1 MRIVSLLF
9 AVPRALII
17 IKKSVP
23 VPLESCNSPEIQ
35 TYRFGQSVHLF
46 PITDEIVIMLKKVL
60 ITTALLGC
68 AASAFSASNRPDGY
82 VTICKIG
89 ETCSVS
95 SATNVAFG
103 AADKFVYKI
112 LSGTFSCSVATFG
125 SDPIPSKSVKE
136 CSIPQSG
143 SGGVT
148 SSSSGGSTSSIPS
161 TGGGSLNVSASAGNG
176 SATLNWSNP
185 ANVNALEIYRD
196 TDSNPDGRVRIASL
210 GASATTYTATGLN
223 NGTTYYF
230 WVKYRLADGIWYN
243 SNAASATPSG
253 SGGGSSSSGGTSGIT
268 GATCGSGGATVSV
281 SSTIVVSSG
290 VYDGGCKVFNATSAL
305 GDGSQSEGQKPV
317 FRVENGATL
326 KNVVF
331 GNNAADGIHFYNGG
345 TIDNIRWT
353 NVGEDAMTIK
363 SSGTVNVKNISG
375 YAGDDKFI
383 QVNAASTL
391 NVSNCIVDN
400 MGKFLRQ
407 NGGTTFKIDVSVTN
421 CQISNMGEGIFRT
434 DSPVSTARITN
445 SRLRNAGSICIGKW
459 ASCTNS
465 GITNY

>member
-1 MRIVSLLF
+1 
-9 AVPRALII
+9 
-17 IKKSVP
+17 
-23 VPLESCNSPEIQ
+23 
-35 TYRFGQSVHLF
+35 
-46 PITDEIVIMLKKVL
+46 MLKKLFV
-60 ITTALLGC
+60 TTALLGC
-68 AASAFSASNRPDGY
+68 AASAFSASNRPEGY

-112 LSGTFSCSVATFG
+112 LSGSFSCSVATFG
-125 SDPIPSKSVKE
+125 SDPNPSKSVKE
-136 CSIPQSG
+136 CSIPTSG
-143 SGGVT
+143 SGGTT
-148 SSSSGGSTSSIPS
+148 SSTPSSSGSNSSSGSGGST
-161 TGGGSLNVSASAGNG
+161 GS
-176 SATLNWSNP
+176 
-185 ANVNALEIYRD
+185 
-196 TDSNPDGRVRIASL
+196 
-210 GASATTYTATGLN
+210 
-223 NGTTYYF
+223 
-230 WVKYRLADGIWYN
+230 
-243 SNAASATPSG
+243 
-253 SGGGSSSSGGTSGIT
+253 IT
-268 GATCGSGGATVSV
+268 GATCGSGGSTVNV
-281 SSTIVVSSG
+281 SATIVVSSG
-290 VYDGGCKVFNATSAL
+290 TYDGGCKVFNATSAL
-305 GDGSQSEGQKPV
+305 GDGSQSESQKPV

-326 KNVVF
+326 KNVVL

-375 YAGDDKFI
+375 YAGSDKFI

-391 NVSNCIVDN
+391 NVSNCVVDS

-407 NGGTTFKIDVSVTN
+407 NGGTTFKIAVSVDR

-434 DSPVSTARITN
+434 DSSTSTAKITN

-459 ASCTNS
+459 ASCASS

>member
-1 MRIVSLLF
+1 
-9 AVPRALII
+9 
-17 IKKSVP
+17 
-23 VPLESCNSPEIQ
+23 
-35 TYRFGQSVHLF
+35 
-46 PITDEIVIMLKKVL
+46 MLKKIV

-68 AASAFSASNRPDGY
+68 AASAFSASNRPEGY

-95 SATNVAFG
+95 GATNVAFG

-112 LSGTFSCSVATFG
+112 LSGSFSCSVATFG
-125 SDPIPSKSVKE
+125 SDPNPSKSVKE
-136 CSIPQSG
+136 CSIPKSG
-143 SGGVT
+143 SGGTTSSTPASSAST
-148 SSSSGGSTSSIPS
+148 SSSGNNG
-161 TGGGSLNVSASAGNG
+161 GGGSG
-176 SATLNWSNP
+176 S
-185 ANVNALEIYRD
+185 
-196 TDSNPDGRVRIASL
+196 
-210 GASATTYTATGLN
+210 
-223 NGTTYYF
+223 
-230 WVKYRLADGIWYN
+230 
-243 SNAASATPSG
+243 
-253 SGGGSSSSGGTSGIT
+253 IT
-268 GATCGSGGATVSV
+268 GATCGSGGSTVNV

-290 VYDGGCKVFNATSAL
+290 IYDGGCKVFNATSAL
-305 GDGSQSEGQKPV
+305 GNGSQSEGQKPV

-326 KNVVF
+326 KNVVL

-375 YAGDDKFI
+375 YDGSDKFI

-391 NVSNCIVDN
+391 NVSNCVVDS

-407 NGGTTFKIDVSVTN
+407 NGGTTFKITVNVDR

-434 DSPVSTARITN
+434 DSSASTAKITN

-459 ASCTNS
+459 ASCTSS